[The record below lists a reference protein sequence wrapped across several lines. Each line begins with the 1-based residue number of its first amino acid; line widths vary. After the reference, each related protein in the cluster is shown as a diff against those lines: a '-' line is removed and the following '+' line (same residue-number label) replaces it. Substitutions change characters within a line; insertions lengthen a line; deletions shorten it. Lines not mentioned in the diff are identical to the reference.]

1 MLSVSEIGFE
11 RYFAPVFQPVSF
23 ALHAGD
29 LLLVT
34 GANGCGKTTLIRV
47 LAGFLH
53 PSTGEYTCHAS
64 NTAYVGHHLS
74 IKDDLSVIENLRFMR
89 NFMGVRDRNC
99 EEVMIQLGLARV
111 ADQLAR
117 TLSAGQRKRCALGRL
132 LLGNSKLWLL
142 DEPYSNLDQE
152 GVELVDDILVKH
164 LSAGGAC
171 VLATHGNHRPDWA
184 SSHHYH
190 LISGAAEC

>member
-1 MLSVSEIGFE
+1 MLSVSEISFE
-11 RYFAPVFQPVSF
+11 RYFEPVFQPVSF
-23 ALHAGD
+23 GLEAGD

-53 PSTGEYTCHAS
+53 PSSGEFTFHANS
-64 NTAYVGHHLS
+64 TAYVGHHLG

-89 NFMGVRDRNC
+89 DFLGVSSRNC
-99 EEVMIQLGLARV
+99 KDVMIRLGLGRV

-142 DEPYSNLDQE
+142 DEPYSNLDQQ
-152 GVELVDDILVKH
+152 GVELVDDILISH
-164 LSAGGAC
+164 LSEGGAC

-184 SSHHYH
+184 SKHDCH

>member
-23 ALHAGD
+23 ALQAGD

-53 PSTGEYTCHAS
+53 PSSGKYTCHANS
-64 NTAYVGHHLS
+64 TAYVGHHLS

-99 EEVMIQLGLARV
+99 KEVMIRLGLARV

-171 VLATHGNHRPDWA
+171 LLATHGNHRPDWA
-184 SSHHYH
+184 SSHNYH